1 MSAEDPASFWQRVY
15 KTESIDSEEA
25 KKLFVKFAKK
35 KLFYGT
41 KPAKTGTTDQIHP
54 SVALTIELFTLVERY
69 FLFYNN
75 KKFVQLFRRQK
86 RVVHEA
92 IESDLEAKQIA
103 DNNDSRPD
111 SMWDVQVDLPKFYP
125 DFEITRRIV
134 YPGTKKIVG
143 CDECEVFFIKAST
156 IGKLIF

>member
-1 MSAEDPASFWQRVY
+1 LSAEDPASFWQRVY

-69 FLFYNN
+69 FLFYKN
-75 KKFVQLFRRQK
+75 KILARMNLSGGKNELFTKQLNRTR
-86 RVVHEA
+86 
-92 IESDLEAKQIA
+92 KQSKLQTTTI
-103 DNNDSRPD
+103 RGLI
-111 SMWDVQVDLPKFYP
+111 QC
-125 DFEITRRIV
+125 
-134 YPGTKKIVG
+134 GT
-143 CDECEVFFIKAST
+143 CT
-156 IGKLIF
+156 